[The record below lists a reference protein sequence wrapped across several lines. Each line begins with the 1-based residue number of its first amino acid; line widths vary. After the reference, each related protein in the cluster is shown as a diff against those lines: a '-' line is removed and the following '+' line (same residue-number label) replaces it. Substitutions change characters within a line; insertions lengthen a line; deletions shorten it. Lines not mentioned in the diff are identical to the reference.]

1 MTQDC
6 IGVAGMLLL
15 LLLVLVLDLNQVFL
29 TLAAV
34 VAVMLTHLV
43 GNLVILLMPLRLG
56 RHCHHMVD
64 SLVA

>member
-6 IGVAGMLLL
+6 IGVAGMRR
-15 LLLVLVLDLNQVFL
+15 LLLVLDLDQVFL
-29 TLAAV
+29 TLAAA

-64 SLVA
+64 SLVV